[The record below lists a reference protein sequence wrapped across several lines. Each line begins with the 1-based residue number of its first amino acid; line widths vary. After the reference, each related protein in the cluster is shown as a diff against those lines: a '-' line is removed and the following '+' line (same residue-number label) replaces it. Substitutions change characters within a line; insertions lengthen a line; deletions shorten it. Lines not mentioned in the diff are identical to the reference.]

1 MQSNNE
7 ATMKSLPP
15 APHVH
20 DCNPTIRSW
29 RHFASNHILKC
40 KLSEYMKYF
49 EIAIVVVVG
58 SVENELTFF
67 NLHEI
72 QITKLINH

>member
-7 ATMKSLPP
+7 ATMKSFPST
-15 APHVH
+15 
-20 DCNPTIRSW
+20 PTIWSR
-29 RHFASNHILKC
+29 RHFVSNHILKC

-49 EIAIVVVVG
+49 EIAIVVIVG
-58 SVENELTFF
+58 SVENELTLS

>member
-1 MQSNNE
+1 MIVI
-7 ATMKSLPP
+7 LPF
-15 APHVH
+15 
-20 DCNPTIRSW
+20 DNGDILLLIT
-29 RHFASNHILKC
+29 FLKC

-49 EIAIVVVVG
+49 EIAIVVFVG
-58 SVENELTFF
+58 SVKNELTFS